1 MHNQGGIIFNRC
13 FAFLQSKLI
22 NVEREETDGDW
33 KEGFDVAGLQIPH
46 YLKHKSTMT
55 MHTIQGFQKKMTS
68 RKSYKISSKRK
79 FCGMFFPMVR
89 KGPVGG
95 DGTLRLFVDVGSP
108 PVPSPSK
115 TRSHQVPNPRPA
127 PSRPQSFQRGARF
140 PSKTQIYLLNISTIW
155 NWWRET
161 LPSATLKVQN
171 FQIGSVGKTKI
182 FENKSVDF

>member
-1 MHNQGGIIFNRC
+1 
-13 FAFLQSKLI
+13 
-22 NVEREETDGDW
+22 
-33 KEGFDVAGLQIPH
+33 
-46 YLKHKSTMT
+46 
-55 MHTIQGFQKKMTS
+55 MTS

-95 DGTLRLFVDVGSP
+95 DGTLRLFVHSGVPARPQSVQD
-108 PVPSPSK
+108 PVSPSPHSK
-115 TRSHQVPNPRPA
+115 APPA
-127 PSRPQSFQRGARF
+127 PSPILPKRG
-140 PSKTQIYLLNISTIW
+140 QISINSQISLLNISTIW

-171 FQIGSVGKTKI
+171 VHNFLIGSVGKTKI